1 MTIRLFVAAVVA
13 FLMGAIVTVQAATT
27 YTMAQHGLKL
37 SKDALTIAHGD
48 RLIFTAGHL
57 RFSSV
62 YASAYSPKRTCR
74 LGC

>member
-27 YTMAQHGLKL
+27 YKL